1 MQISNLIGQYM
12 SSQTNS
18 LKQASGEKSI
28 SRDEGALSGLKEG
41 SIFEGTISSKENG
54 QVTIALS
61 DGQKV
66 TARLDEGVNIKEG
79 QSMFFQVKSMT
90 DTSIAI
96 KPYDMGQGANPTLV
110 NALKQANISVDARSL
125 SMVNAMME
133 QNMSIDKN
141 SLNQMMRT
149 ALSNENIDIKTLVML
164 KKFDI
169 PITVENAS
177 QFENYLN
184 DRQAITGKIEQ
195 FMNDLPEQLANAK
208 VDANQLQQ
216 SNKAVLDII
225 SQDMDK
231 TPVGEIMSEK
241 AVVTLKEAIEGFV
254 KEMFNKPLESVN
266 SSLNQNPM
274 QNLQTASDNVNVQL
288 VNQNNS
294 QQIAQGQAQVIEQTQ
309 SQAQGT
315 EQPQVQGQGIEQPQ
329 TQGQGIEQAQLQG
342 QGTEQSQVQSQAQV
356 AQESQSQAT
365 TQEQGTAKI
374 ADIPRELF
382 NISKESNL
390 QDLMQGLKIV
400 LSQDNFSK
408 ESLVKLFSNSGYK
421 ELITKSLEKQWLL
434 EPEELKTEGKIQN
447 LYEKMNNQIQQMDNV
462 LKAVGQNSNAF
473 SQISGEIQS
482 NIEFMNQINQ
492 AYTYLQVPLKMAN
505 QNANGELYVYT
516 KKNKAIEGKEDLT
529 AFLHLEMD
537 NLGTTDVSI
546 KLHLKELT
554 TNFYVEDEKS
564 YELIE
569 KNLPRLEKILN
580 KKGYTCNL
588 LITNEE
594 KKVNFVEDFLKKDRP
609 SAGPVRRYSFDMRA

>member
-1 MQISNLIGQYM
+1 M

-184 DRQAITGKIEQ
+184 DKQAITGKIEQ

-254 KEMFNKPLESVN
+254 KEMFNKPPESVN

-294 QQIAQGQAQVIEQTQ
+294 QQIAKGQAQVIEQTQ

-329 TQGQGIEQAQLQG
+329 AQGQGIEQ
-342 QGTEQSQVQSQAQV
+342 SQAQSQAQV

-374 ADIPRELF
+374 ADIPKELF

-408 ESLVKLFSNSGYK
+408 ESLIKIFSNSGYK

>member
-1 MQISNLIGQYM
+1 M

-184 DRQAITGKIEQ
+184 DKQAITGKIEQ
-195 FMNDLPEQLANAK
+195 FMNDLPEQLANDK

-254 KEMFNKPLESVN
+254 KEMFNKPPESVN

-309 SQAQGT
+309 SQAQG
-315 EQPQVQGQGIEQPQ
+315 
-329 TQGQGIEQAQLQG
+329 QGIEQAQLQG

-374 ADIPRELF
+374 ADIPKELL

>member
-1 MQISNLIGQYM
+1 M

-184 DRQAITGKIEQ
+184 DKQAITGKIEQ

-254 KEMFNKPLESVN
+254 KEMFNKPPESVN

-274 QNLQTASDNVNVQL
+274 QNHQTASDNVNVQL